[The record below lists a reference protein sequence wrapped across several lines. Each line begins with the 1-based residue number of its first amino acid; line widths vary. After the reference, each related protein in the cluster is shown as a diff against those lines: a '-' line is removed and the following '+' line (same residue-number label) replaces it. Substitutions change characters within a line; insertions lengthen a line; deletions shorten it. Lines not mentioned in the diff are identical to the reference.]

1 MSYATFSQD
10 DIVYLIDFYKKYN
23 LDFEVIFKN
32 DTIYMSFFTG
42 TMFEP
47 KTFGSSMD
55 KQLLFTYYSI
65 LQFISNVTKK
75 VNKTLEDLEI

>member
-1 MSYATFSQD
+1 
-10 DIVYLIDFYKKYN
+10 
-23 LDFEVIFKN
+23 
-32 DTIYMSFFTG
+32 MSFFTG